1 MNYNE
6 NFKQELAK
14 LNEQQR
20 KAVEAIDGPVMVV
33 AGPGT
38 GKTHI
43 LSARIG
49 QILQKTDVFPHN
61 ILCLTYTD
69 AGAFAMRERLLKFIG
84 PDAHKV
90 HIYTFHSFCNNVV
103 QDHLD
108 LFGLKDLEPIS
119 DLERMD
125 IIRKLIDDL
134 EDSHKLKSLKND
146 FYVYEKRL
154 KNLFDT
160 IKSENWAVKDIK
172 QKITE
177 YLENLPNK
185 EGFVYKIN
193 RKPHKKG
200 DVKLGK
206 INEEKQKMEKLRLAV
221 DLFPKYQT
229 ALQEAKRYDFSDMLL
244 WVVKA
249 FEENEFLLRSYQER
263 YLYILVDEFQDT
275 NGIQNRVLKLLTDY
289 WDKPNVFVVG
299 DDDQSIFEFQ
309 GARVKNIREFYN
321 QYEDDIELVVLDKNY
336 RSSQPILDTA
346 KMLIEQNELRLV
358 NQIGEP
364 NTGKLKI
371 EKNLEAANPKVAKL
385 RTKPQII
392 AYHNS
397 IHETVDIATQIQ
409 KLNDKK
415 VPLNE
420 IAVIYRQHKQ
430 ADNLIKILEQKGI
443 PYETKRRVNILDLT
457 FTQNVLAI
465 LKYFRREFEK
475 PYSAEMQLFELLH
488 FDFIN
493 ISPQDL
499 SKMTVFMANDR
510 NKKIKNK
517 EYNLILNWRDFIGQ
531 TERLKLMKIE
541 SADRLANLQ
550 NMLVTLIRDQHNLP
564 LPTIFERIM
573 NRSGL
578 LKFVAE
584 SSDKVWL
591 MQVISTLFNFV
602 QRESAK
608 NPKLTV
614 KQLLNTIGLMEK
626 NSIPIFLQKTFFAEE
641 GVNLLTAHS
650 SKGLEFEY
658 VFMLDCV
665 SDSWQPKRTGNRG
678 FTLPDTLTLTG
689 SENEMEAAR
698 RLFYVGMTRAK
709 SFLQIS
715 YGKQKADGKS
725 QEKTQFIDEILAK
738 NLSVEERNLEN
749 NAIFDTQ
756 LLLLT
761 ESNKPS
767 IAPLSKA
774 AAAAL
779 LEGFVMSA
787 TALCRYLECPLT
799 FYYESVL
806 KVPYTSSEA
815 ASYGTAVHYA
825 LRRMAEKIHNFQF
838 PEIPNFIAVFRDF
851 EGELDRQKTNLT
863 PEQYQR
869 RLALGKQDLPIYYK
883 NRLEYF
889 IGNKLIE
896 AELDVRNVEIQGVPV
911 KGSIDKI
918 EKIELN
924 YVRIIDY
931 KTGKYRPQKTEPPS
945 EKHPL
950 GGDYW
955 RQVVFYKLLLENYHR
970 RDFIVSEGKI
980 DYVEPDI
987 KTGKNQ
993 FVNID
998 FHPNHLRTV
1007 TQQIT
1012 ESYAKI
1018 MNHEFYEGCGKPHC
1032 HWCNFTVKHELRN
1045 RYVGELKAEL
1055 DE

>member
-1 MNYNE
+1 MNYNK

-14 LNEQQR
+14 LNEQQQ

-90 HIYTFHSFCNNVV
+90 HIYTFHSFANTVV

-134 EDSHKLKSLKND
+134 ADNHQLKSLKND
-146 FYVYEKRL
+146 FYVHEKRL
-154 KNLFDT
+154 KSLFDT
-160 IKSENWAVKDIK
+160 IKSENWEVENIK
-172 QKITE
+172 QNIID
-177 YLENLPNK
+177 YLAELPTK

-193 RKPHKKG
+193 RKPYKKG
-200 DVKLGK
+200 DIKIGK
-206 INEEKQKMEKLRLAV
+206 INEENQKMERLRLAV
-221 DLFPKYQT
+221 DLYPKYQD
-229 ALQEAKRYDFSDMLL
+229 ALYQAKRYDFSDMLL
-244 WVVKA
+244 WVVRA

-275 NGIQNRVLKLLTDY
+275 NGIQNKILKLLTDY
-289 WDKPNVFVVG
+289 WDKPNIFVVG

-346 KMLIEQNELRLV
+346 KTLIEQNELRLV
-358 NQIGEP
+358 NQIGKP
-364 NTGKLKI
+364 KI
-371 EKNLEAANPKVAKL
+371 EKNLEAANPQMAKIKA
-385 RTKPQII
+385 KPQII

-409 KLNDKK
+409 KLKNKK

-430 ADNLIKILEQKGI
+430 ADNLIKILEQKDI

-475 PYSAEMQLFELLH
+475 PYSAEMQLFQLLH
-488 FDFIN
+488 FDFVN

-499 SKMTVFMANDR
+499 SRMTVFMATDR
-510 NKKIKNK
+510 NQKIKNK
-517 EYNLILNWRDFIGQ
+517 QYDSILNWRDFIGQ
-531 TERLKLMKIE
+531 TERLKAIKID
-541 SADRLANLQ
+541 SADRLKNLHEL
-550 NMLVTLIRDQHNLP
+550 LVTLIRDQHNLP

-578 LKFVAE
+578 LKYVVE

-591 MQVISTLFNFV
+591 MQVVSTLFNFV
-602 QRESAK
+602 QRENAK

-614 KQLLNTIGLMEK
+614 KQLLNTIGLME
-626 NSIPIFLQKTFFAEE
+626 NNNIPIFLQKTFFAEE

-665 SDSWQPKRTGNRG
+665 SDSWQPKRSGNRG

-715 YGKQKADGKS
+715 YGEQKTDGKT
-725 QEKTQFIDEILAK
+725 QEKTQFIDEILSEK
-738 NLSVEERNLEN
+738 LSIEHRNLKSI
-749 NAIFDTQ
+749 AIFDAQ

-767 IAPLSKA
+767 VAPLSKA
-774 AAAAL
+774 AAETL
-779 LEGFVMSA
+779 LEDFIMSA
-787 TALCRYLECPLT
+787 TALSRYLDCPLS
-799 FYYESVL
+799 FYYENVL

-838 PEIPNFIAVFRDF
+838 PEIPNFVAVFRDF
-851 EGELDRQKTNLT
+851 EAELDRQKINLT

-869 RLALGKQDLPIYYK
+869 RLALGKQDLPTYYN

-931 KTGKYRPQKTEPPS
+931 KTGKYRAEKSEPPS

-980 DYVEPDI
+980 DYIEPDV
-987 KTGKNQ
+987 KTSKNQ
-993 FVNID
+993 FVSID
-998 FHPNHLRTV
+998 LAPNHLRTV

-1012 ESYAKI
+1012 NSYAKI

-1032 HWCNFTVKHELRN
+1032 HWCNFTVKHELRD
-1045 RYVGELKAEL
+1045 RYAGELKAEL

>member
-1 MNYNE
+1 MNYNDT
-6 NFKQELAK
+6 FKEELKK

-49 QILQKTDVFPHN
+49 RILQKTDIFPHN

-69 AGAFAMRERLLKFIG
+69 AGAFAMRERLLSFIG

-125 IIRKLIDDL
+125 IIRDLIDDL
-134 EDSHKLKSLKND
+134 ADNHLLKYLKND
-146 FYVYEKRL
+146 PYLYENRL
-154 KNLFDT
+154 KNLFNN
-160 IKSENWAVKDIK
+160 IKSENWDTKDIYK
-172 QKITE
+172 KIDA
-177 YLENLPNK
+177 YLEEIPNRP
-185 EGFVYKIN
+185 EFQYK
-193 RKPHKKG
+193 RKYKQFKKG
-200 DVKLGK
+200 DLKQSLV
-206 INEEKQKMEKLRLAV
+206 IEANEKMEKLRLAV
-221 DLFPKYQT
+221 ELFSKYQS
-229 ALQEAKRYDFSDMLL
+229 ALRKAKRYDFNDMLL
-244 WVVKA
+244 WVVQA
-249 FEENEFLLRSYQER
+249 FRENEYLLRSYQER

-275 NGIQNRVLKLLTDY
+275 NGIQNVILNLLTDY
-289 WDKPNVFVVG
+289 WEKPNIFVVG

-321 QYEDDIELVVLDKNY
+321 LYAADIELVVLDKNY
-336 RSSQPILDTA
+336 RSSQVILDA
-346 KMLIEQNELRLV
+346 SKVLIEENELRLV

-364 NTGKLKI
+364 KI
-371 EKNLEAANPKVAKL
+371 EKKLDAANLKVANLKTRPIL
-385 RTKPQII
+385 I
-392 AYHNS
+392 AYHNP
-397 IHETVDIATQIQ
+397 IHETVDIANKIAAL
-409 KLNDKK
+409 KAKK
-415 VPLNE
+415 VPLCE

-430 ADNLIKILEQKGI
+430 ADNLIKILEQKDI
-443 PYETKRRVNILDLT
+443 AYETRRKVNILDLT
-457 FTQNVLAI
+457 FTQNILAI
-465 LKYFRREFEK
+465 LKYFQREFEK
-475 PYSAEMQLFELLH
+475 PYSAEMQLFKILH
-488 FDFIN
+488 FDFIE

-499 SKMTVFMANDR
+499 SKMTIFMAKDR
-510 NKKIKNK
+510 SQKMKSKD
-517 EYNLILNWRDFIGQ
+517 YDLILNWRDFIGQ
-531 TERLKLMKIE
+531 TGRLKALKIE
-541 SADRLANLQ
+541 SAERLGNLQ
-550 NMLVTLIRDQHNLP
+550 DLLVTLIRDQHNLP
-564 LPTIFERIM
+564 LPMIFERIM

-578 LKFVAE
+578 LKFVAA

-591 MQVISTLFNFV
+591 MQILSTLFNFV
-602 QRESAK
+602 QREAAK
-608 NPKLTV
+608 KPKLTV
-614 KQLLNTIGLMEK
+614 KQLLKTIELMEK
-626 NSIPIFLQKTFFAEE
+626 NRIAMPLEKPFFAED
-641 GVNLLTAHS
+641 GVNLLTTHS
-650 SKGLEFEY
+650 AKGLEFEY

-665 SDSWQPKRTGNRG
+665 ADSWQPKRTGNRG
-678 FTLPDTLTLTG
+678 FALPDTLTLTG

-715 YGKQKADGKS
+715 YGKEKVNGKP
-725 QEKTQFIDEILAK
+725 QEKTIFMDEIVSDKL
-738 NLSVEERNLEN
+738 VIDVRNLDNE
-749 NAIFDTQ
+749 AILEAQ
-756 LLLLT
+756 ILMLS

-767 IAPLSKA
+767 IAPISKA
-774 AAAAL
+774 EADGL
-779 LEGFVMSA
+779 LEDFVMSA
-787 TALCRYLECPLT
+787 TALCRYLECPLS
-799 FYYESVL
+799 FYYENVL

-825 LRRMAEKIHNFQF
+825 LRRMAEKIHDFQF
-838 PEIPNFIAVFRDF
+838 PEIPNFVAVFRDF
-851 EGELDRQKTNLT
+851 EMELDRQKINLT
-863 PEQYQR
+863 PEQHQR

-896 AELDVRNVEIQGVPV
+896 AELDVRNVEIDGVPV
-911 KGSIDKI
+911 KGSIDKT

-931 KTGKYRPQKTEPPS
+931 KTGKYRPEKTEPPS

-955 RQVVFYKLLLENYHR
+955 RQVIFYKLLLENYHR

-980 DYVEPDI
+980 DYVEPDA

-993 FVNID
+993 FKSID
-998 FHPNHLRTV
+998 LQAKHLRTV
-1007 TQQIT
+1007 RKQIT
-1012 ESYAKI
+1012 DSYAKI
-1018 MNHEFYEGCGKPHC
+1018 KNHEFYEGCGKPYC
-1032 HWCNFTVKHELRN
+1032 NWCNFTKKHELKD
-1045 RYVGELKAEL
+1045 RYNDELKAEL
-1055 DE
+1055 DD